1 MLAVALGRP
10 MGIED
15 VDCDVEL
22 PVDLD
27 DEELPIYFSGAQIDR
42 AAPSLMTGF
51 VALTSLYTIAGR
63 LLRQVYALRF
73 CKDELEPDVMAELQ
87 ASVDDLDRQLD
98 DWCEEL
104 PSCFKSQPANE
115 QQVCDLPVFI
125 ALIT

>member
-10 MGIED
+10 LGIDD

-27 DEELPIYFSGAQIDR
+27 DEELPIYFSGSQINR

-51 VALTSLYTIAGR
+51 VSLTRLYMIAGR

-73 CKDELEPDVMAELQ
+73 CREELEPDVIAELQ
-87 ASVDDLDRQLD
+87 TSVDDLDRQLD
-98 DWCEEL
+98 EWCDEL
-104 PSCFKSQPANE
+104 PACFKSQPINE
-115 QQVCDLPVFI
+115 QQVRLQQGVPPAD
-125 ALIT
+125 